1 MSQQYSRSKVIDR
14 PLRLPG
20 PYEAIIV
27 SHLDRTYS
35 GTLEVELIKYD
46 SAGNLPK
53 RSGQLIQARYLSPFY
68 GVTPAQGL
76 TSNDG
81 YERTQKSY
89 GFWAIPPDVGTRV
102 LVIFVE
108 GNISNAYWIG
118 CVQDRFMNF
127 MVPDGRPCTRNT
139 TQATPAELANLKLP
153 VAEYNK
159 NFENGD
165 AVNPA
170 YFPRPYNKDFTSVME
185 VQGTLIDEARGT
197 TTSSAMREIP
207 SMVFGMSTPGP
218 LDKRNTHPTAKYG
231 TDQSPVEF
239 PFNRLGGSSFVMDDG
254 DDKFVR
260 ATHAS
265 DGPPIYIN
273 REDGEEG
280 GDETI
285 PQNELIRF
293 RTRTGHQIVM
303 HNSED
308 FIYITNS
315 RGTAWVELTSDGKI
329 DIYAQDSISLFTEN
343 DFNLHAMRDINMEA
357 GRNINM
363 RASAQWSDL
372 QSHKN
377 GKRSGQIHIESYFG
391 TNVTA
396 GAGGGALSLNTSRD
410 WNLKVDGEI
419 KIEASSNVSLL
430 SGADIMIT
438 ADQSIHELASSNVF
452 RKASHYIVDQSNNQ
466 YTQVGTDLNVTVG
479 QNSKESV
486 GASKDLSVEGSL
498 KFGTQG
504 SFNISAQGSIFQS
517 AKGDLQLSS
526 DGNLNLES
534 RGGTLDLLS
543 SGSMNLESSSTM
555 HMLANGTFIQSNS
568 EGNFLAASDLNLE
581 GGAQVNMLAAADLN
595 LEGGAQV
602 SILASAD
609 VGIDGSNVHLNSG
622 VAGSAGSANVASPAF
637 SAALPAAPNSAS
649 VGVAGNT
656 PNDAAPAH
664 TIGKLATI
672 TLPFVMPG
680 DNNFAPIPFETIVPR
695 APQHEPWPHHENLDP
710 LAFKPEQTDR
720 EEPGQ
725 LITGGDPA
733 VGGAPGAEPAG
744 AFTEDPFGG
753 IPDAPGPQSDARIEI
768 IDTPAGPRQVV
779 TGASRAAPPP
789 VNPNTT
795 VPQ

>member
-1 MSQQYSRSKVIDR
+1 MTQQYSRTRVVDQI
-14 PLRLPG
+14 LRSPG

-27 SHLDRTYS
+27 NHLDRTYT
-35 GTLEVELIKYD
+35 GTLEVELVKYD
-46 SAGNLPK
+46 SAGNFPR

-76 TSNDG
+76 TANDG

-139 TQATPAELANLKLP
+139 TQATPSELANLKLP
-153 VAEYNK
+153 VGEYNK

-170 YFPRPYNKDFTSVME
+170 YFPRPYNKDFTAILE

-197 TTSSAMREIP
+197 TTTSAVREIP

-218 LDKRNTHPTAKYG
+218 LDKRNTHPTAEYG
-231 TDQSPVEF
+231 PEQSLIEL

-273 REDGEEG
+273 KEDGEEG

-308 FIYITNS
+308 FIYIANS
-315 RGTAWVELTSDGKI
+315 RGTAWIELTSDGKI

-343 DFNLHAMRDINMEA
+343 DFNVHAMRDINMEA

-430 SGADIMIT
+430 SGANIMIT
-438 ADQSIHELASSNVF
+438 ANESIHEFASNNVF
-452 RKASHYIVDQSNNQ
+452 RKAGVDLIDQSNNH
-466 YTQVGTDLNVTVG
+466 YTQVGSNLNVTVG
-479 QNSKESV
+479 ENSRESV
-486 GASKDLSVEGSL
+486 GANKDLSVDGVL
-498 KFGTQG
+498 RLGTQG
-504 SFNISAQGSIFQS
+504 ALNISAQGSIYQS
-517 AKGDLQLSS
+517 AKGDLQMSS

-543 SGSMNLESSSTM
+543 SGSMNLESSATM

-581 GGAQVNMLAAADLN
+581 GGAQV
-595 LEGGAQV
+595 

-622 VAGSAGSANVASPAF
+622 VAGAANVASPAF
-637 SAALPAAPNSAS
+637 SAALPSAPNSAS
-649 VGVAGNT
+649 VGVSGNT
-656 PNDAAPAH
+656 PNTAEPTH
-664 TIGKLATI
+664 RIGKLPTI

-680 DNNFAPIPFETIVPR
+680 DNNFAPLPLETIVPR

-725 LITGGDPA
+725 LISGSAPASGGSPGSVPDVPAAFDPTND
-733 VGGAPGAEPAG
+733 
-744 AFTEDPFGG
+744 F
-753 IPDAPGPQSDARIEI
+753 SDAERLAGLGRQTSGR
-768 IDTPAGPRQVV
+768 TPQTLPIGSTGTGQSIGP
-779 TGASRAAPPP
+779 GSA
-789 VNPNTT
+789 
-795 VPQ
+795 